1 MIALAHL
8 SFLSLL
14 IAIGKGAVVRSAKA
28 YSYVRFSTPKQA
40 QGDSYRRQL
49 QQARD
54 YCTNHNLVLDDKTI
68 EDFGVSAFRG
78 SNRTDGAL
86 GRFIDAV
93 KSGEIEKGSYLLV
106 ESVDRLSR
114 QAIEEALT
122 QFLEIV
128 REGIVIVTLSDNQVF
143 RSGEVDF
150 TKLIVSI
157 VYMARAND
165 ESEMKSRRSRAAWSN
180 GRQQARENNKVIANS
195 RLPSW
200 LTLEGDKIVPIP
212 ERVAIVNEMF
222 QMARSGQGYQQ
233 IAKVF
238 RDKDYKT
245 FGQGKAW
252 RPAGIQSVVKSRAV
266 IGEFQP
272 HIIYEG
278 KRVPDGDPLFGYYP
292 TVVSPAIFAEVQY
305 IVDKRNNHSGSYRKG
320 LYNNLFSGVIR
331 CQCGELLRFHNKGSK
346 GQVRNYLVCPMEGVT
361 GCELPYLPYNR
372 IEPQLLQALSRLS
385 RVMKQRQPQTGRA
398 SALKDDLAV
407 LRNELEAAGKKRV
420 KAAQLVLDFDDDADF
435 RTLFEESKNACHVL
449 EEKIVQIEGE
459 IMALELSTR
468 TIDRFLHPEDLNS
481 TEQRQQFN
489 SQLKSAITIEFIYE
503 NDGLVAVIK
512 DLEGELMLEQ
522 AFGPKLMSSIVHDYE
537 GHICVKTIADAPYV
551 DPVWVE
557 KERAEYEKG
566 ILVEF
571 DECGDFNID
580 NLNKNS

>member
-1 MIALAHL
+1 M
-8 SFLSLL
+8 
-14 IAIGKGAVVRSAKA
+14 RSAKA

-54 YCTNHNLVLDDKTI
+54 YCTTHNLVLDDKTI

-222 QMARSGQGYQQ
+222 QMVRSGQGYQQ

-292 TVVSPAIFAEVQY
+292 TVVSPAIFAEVQH

-331 CQCGELLRFHNKGSK
+331 CQCGELLRFHNKGSR
-346 GQVRNYLVCPMEGVT
+346 GLVRNYLVCPMEGVT
-361 GCELPYLPYNR
+361 GCQLPSLLYNK
-372 IEPQLLQALSRLS
+372 IEPQLLQAISKLSV
-385 RVMKQRQPQTGRA
+385 VMKQRMPQKEKT
-398 SALKDDLAV
+398 SLLKDELAV
-407 LRNELEAAGKKRV
+407 LRGQLEIETRKSK
-420 KAAQLVLDFDDDADF
+420 KAAQAMLELDDDAVF
-435 RTLFEESKNACHVL
+435 RSLYEECKANCQSLEKKILQIENEIVGLELSARTLFQL
-449 EEKIVQIEGE
+449 
-459 IMALELSTR
+459 LS
-468 TIDRFLHPEDLNS
+468 PEDLS
-481 TEQRQQFN
+481 TTEQRQRFN
-489 SQLKSAITIEFIYE
+489 SQLKLAVKIEFIYE
-503 NDGLVAVIK
+503 HYGLVAVIK
-512 DLEGELMLEQ
+512 NLEDELLLEQ
-522 AFGPKLMSSIVHDYE
+522 AFGHKLMNSIVHDFE
-537 GHICVKTIADAPYV
+537 GHVVVKTISDSPYIDPSWAD
-551 DPVWVE
+551 E
-557 KERAEYEKG
+557 EREEYTKG
-566 ILVEF
+566 ISVEF
-571 DECGDFNID
+571 DQCGDFNID
-580 NLNKNS
+580 NFK

>member
-1 MIALAHL
+1 M
-8 SFLSLL
+8 
-14 IAIGKGAVVRSAKA
+14 RSAKA

-54 YCTNHNLVLDDKTI
+54 YCTTHNLVLDDKTI

-292 TVVSPAIFAEVQY
+292 TVVSPAIFAEVQH

-489 SQLKSAITIEFIYE
+489 SQLKSTITIEFIYE
-503 NDGLVAVIK
+503 NVGLVAVIK

-522 AFGPKLMSSIVHDYE
+522 SFGPKLMSSIVHDYE

>member
-1 MIALAHL
+1 M
-8 SFLSLL
+8 
-14 IAIGKGAVVRSAKA
+14 RSAKA

>member
-1 MIALAHL
+1 M
-8 SFLSLL
+8 
-14 IAIGKGAVVRSAKA
+14 RSAKA

-54 YCTNHNLVLDDKTI
+54 YCTTHNLVLDDKTI

-233 IAKVF
+233 IAKIF

-292 TVVSPAIFAEVQY
+292 TVVSPAIFAEVQH

-398 SALKDDLAV
+398 SELKDDLAV

-435 RTLFEESKNACHVL
+435 RMLFEESKNACHVL

-503 NDGLVAVIK
+503 NVGLVAVIK

-557 KERAEYEKG
+557 KERADYEKG

>member
-1 MIALAHL
+1 M
-8 SFLSLL
+8 
-14 IAIGKGAVVRSAKA
+14 RSPKA

-54 YCTNHNLVLDDKTI
+54 YCTTHNLVLDDKTI

-93 KSGEIEKGSYLLV
+93 KSGEIERGSYLLV

-128 REGIVIVTLSDNQVF
+128 REGIVIVTLSDKQVF
-143 RSGEVDF
+143 HSGEVDF

-222 QMARSGQGYQQ
+222 QMVRSGQGYQQ

-272 HIIYEG
+272 HIIFGG

-292 TVVSPAIFAEVQY
+292 TVVSPAIFAEVQH

-346 GQVRNYLVCPMEGVT
+346 GQIRNYLVCPMEGVT

-385 RVMKQRQPQTGRA
+385 SVMKQRQPQTGRV

-407 LRNELEAAGKKRV
+407 LRNELETEGKKRV
-420 KAAQLVLDFDDDADF
+420 KAAQLVLDFDDDAAF
-435 RTLFEESKNACHVL
+435 RALFEESKNACHVL

-468 TIDRFLHPEDLNS
+468 TIARFLSPEDLNS

-489 SQLKSAITIEFIYE
+489 SQLKSAITIELIYE
-503 NDGLVAVIK
+503 NAVLVFVIK
-512 DLEGELMLEQ
+512 DMEGELMLEQ

-537 GHICVKTIADAPYV
+537 GHICVKTIAEAPYV
-551 DPVWVE
+551 APVWAE
-557 KERAEYEKG
+557 EERVEYEKG
-566 ILVEF
+566 NLVEF
-571 DECGDFNID
+571 DGCGDFSVD

>member
-1 MIALAHL
+1 MK
-8 SFLSLL
+8 SP
-14 IAIGKGAVVRSAKA
+14 KA

-40 QGDSYRRQL
+40 QGDSYRRQI
-49 QQARD
+49 QQAKD
-54 YCTNHNLVLDDKTI
+54 YCVAHNLALDDKTI

-93 KSGEIEKGSYLLV
+93 KSGEIERGSYLLV

-180 GRQQARENNKVIANS
+180 GRQQARDNNKVIANS

-200 LTLEGDKIVPIP
+200 LMMDGDKLIPIP
-212 ERVAIVNEMF
+212 EHVAIVNEMF
-222 QMARSGQGYQQ
+222 EMALSGQGYQQ
-233 IAKVF
+233 IAKIF
-238 RDKDYKT
+238 TEKGYRT
-245 FGQGKAW
+245 FGQGKLW
-252 RPAGIQSVVKSRAV
+252 RPAGIQSVIKNRAV
-266 IGEFQP
+266 IGEFHP
-272 HIIYEG
+272 HVISEG
-278 KRVPDGDPLFGYYP
+278 KRISEGEPILDYYP
-292 TVVSPAIFAEVQY
+292 TVVSPSVFAEVQH
-305 IVDKRNNHSGSYRKG
+305 IVDKRSNHSGSYRKG

-346 GQVRNYLVCPMEGVT
+346 EHVRNYLVCPMAGVT
-361 GCELPYLPYNR
+361 GCQLPYMVYSK

-385 RVMKQRQPQTGRA
+385 IVMKRRQPQEGRVA
-398 SALKDDLAV
+398 TLKDELAV
-407 LRNELEAAGKKRV
+407 LRDALKVEGKKRE
-420 KAAQLVLDFDDDADF
+420 KAAKSMLDFDDDAVF
-435 RTLFEESKNACHVL
+435 RTLFEESKNACRVL
-449 EEKIVQIEGE
+449 EEKILQIESD
-459 IMALELSTR
+459 IMALELSTK
-468 TIDRFLHPEDLNS
+468 TIAHLLRPDDLSS

-489 SQLKSAITIEFIYE
+489 SQLKSAVTIEFVYE
-503 NDGLVAVIK
+503 NAGLVAVIK

-557 KERAEYEKG
+557 EERVGHEKG
-566 ILVEF
+566 NLVEF
-571 DECGDFNID
+571 DEYGDFNVD

>member
-1 MIALAHL
+1 M
-8 SFLSLL
+8 
-14 IAIGKGAVVRSAKA
+14 RSAKA

-54 YCTNHNLVLDDKTI
+54 YCTTHNLVLDDKTI

-233 IAKVF
+233 IAKIF

-292 TVVSPAIFAEVQY
+292 TVVSPAIFAEVQH

-398 SALKDDLAV
+398 SELKDDLAV

-459 IMALELSTR
+459 SMALELSTR

-503 NDGLVAVIK
+503 NVGLVAVIK

-557 KERAEYEKG
+557 KERADYEKG

>member
-1 MIALAHL
+1 M
-8 SFLSLL
+8 
-14 IAIGKGAVVRSAKA
+14 RSPKA

-49 QQARD
+49 QQARE
-54 YCTNHNLVLDDKTI
+54 YCMAHNLVLDDKAI

-78 SNRTDGAL
+78 NNRTDGAL

-93 KSGEIEKGSYLLV
+93 KCGEIERGSYLLV

-180 GRQQARENNKVIANS
+180 GRQQAREHNKVIANS

-200 LTLEGDKIVPIP
+200 LTLEDDKIVPIP

-238 RDKDYKT
+238 RDNDYKT
-245 FGQGKAW
+245 FGQGKVW
-252 RPAGIQSVVKSRAV
+252 RPAGIQSVIKSRAV

-272 HIIYEG
+272 HIIYDG
-278 KRVPDGDPLFGYYP
+278 KRIPDGEPIIDYYP
-292 TVVSPAIFAEVQY
+292 VIVSPAIFAEVQH
-305 IVDKRNNHSGSYRKG
+305 IVDKRSNHSGSYRKG
-320 LYNNLFSGVIR
+320 QYNNLFSGVIR

-361 GCELPYLPYNR
+361 GCQLPYLPYNR
-372 IEPQLLQALSRLS
+372 LEPQLLQAVSRLS
-385 RVMKQRQPQTGRA
+385 KVMHQRQTSTA
-398 SALKDDLAV
+398 KVLTLKDELAV
-407 LRNELEAAGKKRV
+407 LQGQLDIEIKKRK
-420 KAAQLVLDFDDDADF
+420 KAAQSMLEFDDDATF
-435 RTLFEESKNACHVL
+435 RALFEECKATC
-449 EEKIVQIEGE
+449 Q
-459 IMALELSTR
+459 ALEGHILQLEDDIMRLEISSR
-468 TIDRFLHPEDLNS
+468 TIYHLLNPDELSS

-489 SQLKSAITIEFIYE
+489 SQLKSSIKIEFIHE
-503 NDGLVAVIK
+503 NTQLVAVYR
-512 DLEGELMLEQ
+512 DLEDNLMLEQ
-522 AFGPKLMSSIVHDYE
+522 AFGPRLMSSTVHDYE

-551 DPVWVE
+551 DPKWLSEEWDDYVKNNPDSGSGIDGEFGAW
-557 KERAEYEKG
+557 RAE
-566 ILVEF
+566 
-571 DECGDFNID
+571 DED
-580 NLNKNS
+580 

>member
-1 MIALAHL
+1 M
-8 SFLSLL
+8 
-14 IAIGKGAVVRSAKA
+14 RSPKA

-49 QQARD
+49 QQARA
-54 YCTNHNLVLDDKTI
+54 YCPTHNLVLDDKTI

-93 KSGEIEKGSYLLV
+93 KSGEIERGSYLLV

-200 LTLEGDKIVPIP
+200 LMLEGDKIVPIP

-238 RDKDYKT
+238 RDNDYKT

-292 TVVSPAIFAEVQY
+292 TVVSPAIFAEVQH
-305 IVDKRNNHSGSYRKG
+305 IVDKRSNHSGSYRKG

-361 GCELPYLPYNR
+361 GCQLPYLPYNR

-385 RVMKQRQPQTGRA
+385 SVMKQRQPQTGRV

-407 LRNELEAAGKKRV
+407 LRNELEAESKKRV
-420 KAAQLVLDFDDDADF
+420 KAAQLVLDFDDDAAF
-435 RTLFEESKNACHVL
+435 RGLFEECKNACHVL

-468 TIDRFLHPEDLNS
+468 TIARFLSPEDLNS

-503 NDGLVAVIK
+503 NAGLVAVIK

-537 GHICVKTIADAPYV
+537 GHICVKTIAEAPYV

-557 KERAEYEKG
+557 EERVEYEKG
-566 ILVEF
+566 NLVEF
-571 DECGDFNID
+571 DEFGDFSVD
-580 NLNKNS
+580 NLNQNS

>member
-1 MIALAHL
+1 M
-8 SFLSLL
+8 
-14 IAIGKGAVVRSAKA
+14 RSAKA

-54 YCTNHNLVLDDKTI
+54 YCTTHNLVLDDKTI

-233 IAKVF
+233 IAKIF

-292 TVVSPAIFAEVQY
+292 TVVSPAIFAEVQH

-398 SALKDDLAV
+398 SELKDDLAV

-468 TIDRFLHPEDLNS
+468 TIDRFLNPEDLNS

-503 NDGLVAVIK
+503 NVGLVAVIK

-557 KERAEYEKG
+557 KERADYEKG

>member
-1 MIALAHL
+1 M
-8 SFLSLL
+8 
-14 IAIGKGAVVRSAKA
+14 
-28 YSYVRFSTPKQA
+28 
-40 QGDSYRRQL
+40 
-49 QQARD
+49 
-54 YCTNHNLVLDDKTI
+54 LDDKTI

-93 KSGEIEKGSYLLV
+93 KIGEIEKGSYLLI

-200 LTLEGDKIVPIP
+200 LTLEDDKIVPIP

-292 TVVSPAIFAEVQY
+292 TVVSPAIFAEVQH

-372 IEPQLLQALSRLS
+372 IEPQLLQALGRLS
-385 RVMKQRQPQTGRA
+385 SVMKQRQPQTGRV
-398 SALKDDLAV
+398 SALKDNLAV
-407 LRNELEAAGKKRV
+407 LRNELEAEGKKRV
-420 KAAQLVLDFDDDADF
+420 KAAQLVLDFDDDAAF
-435 RTLFEESKNACHVL
+435 RALFEESKTACHVL

-468 TIDRFLHPEDLNS
+468 TIARFLSLEDLNS

-503 NDGLVAVIK
+503 NAGLVAVIK

-522 AFGPKLMSSIVHDYE
+522 AFGLKLMSSIVHDYD
-537 GHICVKTIADAPYV
+537 GHICVKTIADSPYI
-551 DPVWVE
+551 DPVWLREQDDEYARNLPKPGVE
-557 KERAEYEKG
+557 IDDELGACRERY
-566 ILVEF
+566 
-571 DECGDFNID
+571 
-580 NLNKNS
+580 S

>member
-1 MIALAHL
+1 M
-8 SFLSLL
+8 
-14 IAIGKGAVVRSAKA
+14 RSAKA

-54 YCTNHNLVLDDKTI
+54 YCTTHNLVLDYKTI

-233 IAKVF
+233 IAKIF

-292 TVVSPAIFAEVQY
+292 TVVSPAIFAEVQH

-385 RVMKQRQPQTGRA
+385 IVMKQRQPQTGRA

-435 RTLFEESKNACHVL
+435 RTLFEESKNTCHVL

-503 NDGLVAVIK
+503 NVGLVAVIK

>member
-1 MIALAHL
+1 M
-8 SFLSLL
+8 
-14 IAIGKGAVVRSAKA
+14 RSPKA

-54 YCTNHNLVLDDKTI
+54 YCTTHNLVLDDKTI

-93 KSGEIEKGSYLLV
+93 KSGEIEKGSYLLI

-292 TVVSPAIFAEVQY
+292 TVVSPAIFAEVQH

-320 LYNNLFSGVIR
+320 LFNNLFSGVIR

-385 RVMKQRQPQTGRA
+385 SVMEQRQPKTGRV

-407 LRNELEAAGKKRV
+407 LQNELEAEGKKRV
-420 KAAQLVLDFDDDADF
+420 KAAQLVLGFDDDAAF
-435 RTLFEESKNACHVL
+435 RVLFEESKNACHAL

-468 TIDRFLHPEDLNS
+468 TIARFLSPEDLNS

-489 SQLKSAITIEFIYE
+489 SQLKSAITIEFIHE
-503 NDGLVAVIK
+503 NAGLVAVIK
-512 DLEGELMLEQ
+512 NMEGQVMLEQ

-537 GHICVKTIADAPYV
+537 GHICVRTIAEAPYV

-557 KERAEYEKG
+557 EERVEYEKG
-566 ILVEF
+566 KLVEF
-571 DECGDFNID
+571 DECGDYSVD
-580 NLNKNS
+580 NLNKIS

>member
-1 MIALAHL
+1 M
-8 SFLSLL
+8 
-14 IAIGKGAVVRSAKA
+14 RSPKA

-54 YCTNHNLVLDDKTI
+54 YCAAHNLVLDDKAI

-78 SNRTDGAL
+78 NNRIDGSL

-93 KSGEIEKGSYLLV
+93 DSGKIDKGSYLLV

-114 QAIEEALT
+114 QTIEEALT
-122 QFLEIV
+122 QFLEIIKKGV
-128 REGIVIVTLSDNQVF
+128 VIVTLSDNQVF

-180 GRQQARENNKVIANS
+180 GRQQARDNNKVIANS

-200 LTLEGDKIVPIP
+200 LMLEGDKIAPIP
-212 ERVAIVNEMF
+212 EHVAIVNEMF
-222 QMARSGQGYQQ
+222 HMARSGQGYQQ
-233 IAKVF
+233 IAKAF
-238 RDKDYKT
+238 RENDYKT
-245 FGQGKAW
+245 FGQGKVW
-252 RPAGIQSVVKSRAV
+252 RPAGIQSVIKSRAV

-272 HIIYEG
+272 HVIYEG
-278 KRVPDGDPLFGYYP
+278 KRVPDGEPILDYYP
-292 TVVSPAIFAEVQY
+292 AIVSPAIFAEVQH
-305 IVDKRNNHSGSYRKG
+305 IVDKRSNHSGSYRKG
-320 LYNNLFSGVIR
+320 QYNNLFSGVIR

-361 GCELPYLPYNR
+361 GCQLPYLLYNR

-385 RVMKQRQPQTGRA
+385 SVMKQRQPQTGKM
-398 SALKDDLAV
+398 SMLKDNLAV
-407 LRNELEAAGKKRV
+407 LQNELEAEGKKRV
-420 KAAQLVLDFDDDADF
+420 KAAQSMLDFDDDAVF
-435 RTLFEESKNACHVL
+435 RTLFEESKNACRVL
-449 EEKIVQIEGE
+449 EEKILQIEGE
-459 IMALELSTR
+459 IMALELSSR
-468 TIDRFLHPEDLNS
+468 TIDHFLRPEDLNS

-503 NDGLVAVIK
+503 NAGLVAVIK

-522 AFGPKLMSSIVHDYE
+522 AFGPKLMSSTVHDYE

-551 DPVWVE
+551 DPVWVVE
-557 KERAEYEKG
+557 ERVEYEKG
-566 ILVEF
+566 KLVKF
-571 DECGDFNID
+571 DECGDFNVD
-580 NLNKNS
+580 NFNKSP

>member
-1 MIALAHL
+1 M
-8 SFLSLL
+8 
-14 IAIGKGAVVRSAKA
+14 RSPKA

-54 YCTNHNLVLDDKTI
+54 YCMTHNLVLDDKAI

-93 KSGEIEKGSYLLV
+93 KCGEIERGSYLLV

-180 GRQQARENNKVIANS
+180 GRQQARDNNKVIANS

-222 QMARSGQGYQQ
+222 QMARTGQGYQQ

-238 RDKDYKT
+238 RDKNYKT
-245 FGQGKAW
+245 FGQGKVW
-252 RPAGIQSVVKSRAV
+252 RPAGIQSVIKSRAV

-272 HIIYEG
+272 HIIYDG
-278 KRVPDGDPLFGYYP
+278 KRIPDGEPIIDYYP
-292 TVVSPAIFAEVQY
+292 VIVSPAIFAEVQH
-305 IVDKRNNHSGSYRKG
+305 IVDKRSNHSGSYRKG

-361 GCELPYLPYNR
+361 GCQLPYLLYNR
-372 IEPQLLQALSRLS
+372 LEPQLLQAVSRLS
-385 RVMKQRQPQTGRA
+385 KVMHQRQPSTA
-398 SALKDDLAV
+398 KVLTLKDELAV
-407 LRNELEAAGKKRV
+407 LQGQLDIEIKKRK
-420 KAAQLVLDFDDDADF
+420 KAAQSMLDFDDDATF
-435 RTLFEESKNACHVL
+435 RALFEECKATCQALEGKVL
-449 EEKIVQIEGE
+449 QLEDD
-459 IMALELSTR
+459 IMRLELSNR
-468 TIDRFLHPEDLNS
+468 TIYRLLRPEDLSS
-481 TEQRQQFN
+481 TEHRQQFN
-489 SQLKSAITIEFIYE
+489 SQLKSSIQIEFIHD
-503 NDGLVAVIK
+503 NTQLVAVYR
-512 DLEGELMLEQ
+512 DLDDNLMLEQ
-522 AFGPKLMSSIVHDYE
+522 AFGPKLMSSTVHDYE

-551 DPVWVE
+551 DPNWLSE
-557 KERAEYEKG
+557 EWDDYAEDSPDSGSG
-566 ILVEF
+566 IDEEF
-571 DECGDFNID
+571 GAWRTEDE
-580 NLNKNS
+580 

>member
-1 MIALAHL
+1 M
-8 SFLSLL
+8 
-14 IAIGKGAVVRSAKA
+14 RSAKA

-54 YCTNHNLVLDDKTI
+54 YCTTHNLVLDDKTI

-233 IAKVF
+233 IAKIF

-292 TVVSPAIFAEVQY
+292 TVVSPAIFAEVQH

-385 RVMKQRQPQTGRA
+385 RVMKQKQPQTGRA
-398 SALKDDLAV
+398 SELKDDLAV

-503 NDGLVAVIK
+503 NVGLVAVIK

-557 KERAEYEKG
+557 KERADYEKG

>member
-1 MIALAHL
+1 M
-8 SFLSLL
+8 
-14 IAIGKGAVVRSAKA
+14 RSAKA

-54 YCTNHNLVLDDKTI
+54 YCTTHNLVLDDKTI

-233 IAKVF
+233 IAKIF

-292 TVVSPAIFAEVQY
+292 TVVSPAIFAEVQH

-398 SALKDDLAV
+398 SELKDDLAV

-503 NDGLVAVIK
+503 NVGLVAVIK

-557 KERAEYEKG
+557 KERADYEKG

>member
-1 MIALAHL
+1 M
-8 SFLSLL
+8 
-14 IAIGKGAVVRSAKA
+14 
-28 YSYVRFSTPKQA
+28 
-40 QGDSYRRQL
+40 
-49 QQARD
+49 
-54 YCTNHNLVLDDKTI
+54 LDDKTI

-222 QMARSGQGYQQ
+222 QMVRSGQGYQQ

-292 TVVSPAIFAEVQY
+292 TVVSPAILQ
-305 IVDKRNNHSGSYRKG
+305 R
-320 LYNNLFSGVIR
+320 YNILWIR
-331 CQCGELLRFHNKGSK
+331 G
-346 GQVRNYLVCPMEGVT
+346 T
-361 GCELPYLPYNR
+361 T
-372 IEPQLLQALSRLS
+372 IAALTE
-385 RVMKQRQPQTGRA
+385 KA
-398 SALKDDLAV
+398 S
-407 LRNELEAAGKKRV
+407 
-420 KAAQLVLDFDDDADF
+420 
-435 RTLFEESKNACHVL
+435 
-449 EEKIVQIEGE
+449 
-459 IMALELSTR
+459 
-468 TIDRFLHPEDLNS
+468 
-481 TEQRQQFN
+481 
-489 SQLKSAITIEFIYE
+489 ITICSA
-503 NDGLVAVIK
+503 GLSVVSAVSCFASTTKVAGDWFVI
-512 DLEGELMLEQ
+512 
-522 AFGPKLMSSIVHDYE
+522 
-537 GHICVKTIADAPYV
+537 
-551 DPVWVE
+551 
-557 KERAEYEKG
+557 
-566 ILVEF
+566 ILF
-571 DECGDFNID
+571 AQW
-580 NLNKNS
+580 KA

>member
-1 MIALAHL
+1 M
-8 SFLSLL
+8 
-14 IAIGKGAVVRSAKA
+14 RRPKA

-54 YCTNHNLVLDDKTI
+54 YCMTHNLVLDDKAI

-78 SNRTDGAL
+78 SNRIDGAL

-93 KSGEIEKGSYLLV
+93 KSGQIERGSYLLV

-180 GRQQARENNKVIANS
+180 GRQQARDNNKVIANS

-222 QMARSGQGYQQ
+222 QMARTGQGYQQ

-238 RDKDYKT
+238 RDNDYKT
-245 FGQGKAW
+245 FGQGKVW
-252 RPAGIQSVVKSRAV
+252 RPAGIQSVIKSRAV

-272 HIIYEG
+272 HIIYDG
-278 KRVPDGDPLFGYYP
+278 KRIPDGEPIFDYYP
-292 TVVSPAIFAEVQY
+292 VIVSPAIFAEVQH
-305 IVDKRNNHSGSYRKG
+305 IVDKRSNHSGSYRRG

-361 GCELPYLPYNR
+361 GCQLPYLPYNR
-372 IEPQLLQALSRLS
+372 LEPQLLQAVSRLS
-385 RVMKQRQPQTGRA
+385 KVMHQRQPSTEKI
-398 SALKDDLAV
+398 STLKDELAV
-407 LRNELEAAGKKRV
+407 LQGQLDIAIKKRK
-420 KAAQLVLDFDDDADF
+420 KAAQSMLDFDDDATF
-435 RTLFEESKNACHVL
+435 RSLFEESKATCQAL
-449 EEKIVQIEGE
+449 EGKILQLEDD
-459 IMALELSTR
+459 IMRLELSNR
-468 TIDRFLHPEDLNS
+468 TIYHLLRPEDLDS
-481 TEQRQQFN
+481 AEQRQQFN
-489 SQLKSAITIEFIYE
+489 SQLKSSIKIEFIHE
-503 NDGLVAVIK
+503 NTELVAVYR
-512 DLEGELMLEQ
+512 DLDDNLMLEQ
-522 AFGPKLMSSIVHDYE
+522 AFGPKLMSSTVHDYE
-537 GHICVKTIADAPYV
+537 GHVCVKTIADAPYV
-551 DPVWVE
+551 DPNWLSE
-557 KERAEYEKG
+557 ERDDYAKNNPDSGSGIDDEFGIWRAE
-566 ILVEF
+566 
-571 DECGDFNID
+571 DEE
-580 NLNKNS
+580 